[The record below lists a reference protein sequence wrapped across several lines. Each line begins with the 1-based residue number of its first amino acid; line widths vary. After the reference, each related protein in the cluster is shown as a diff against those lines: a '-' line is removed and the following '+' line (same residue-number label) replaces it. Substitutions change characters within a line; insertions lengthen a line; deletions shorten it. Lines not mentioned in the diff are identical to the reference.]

1 MYFRTLALRAGLLLL
16 GLSSAAASAAV
27 IPVGWVAV
35 DAAVLDEARGGFT
48 LPSGLAVAIG
58 IERSIAVNGEVV
70 ARTRFE
76 IPDVRLMSPQQA
88 MQAREAMS
96 AVMLVQNGTTGI
108 DRTGL
113 SGTVGAMVIQN
124 TLNDQH
130 IETRTVIDASV
141 NTLAGFKAINFQ
153 ASLGDALARAAG
165 GH

>member
-27 IPVGWVAV
+27 ISVGWVAV

-165 GH
+165 H

>member
-27 IPVGWVAV
+27 IPVDWVAV
-35 DAAVLDEARGGFT
+35 DTAVLDEARGGFT

-58 IERSIAVNGEVV
+58 IERTVAVNGEVI

-76 IPDVRLMSPQQA
+76 IPNVRLMSPEQA
-88 MQAREAMS
+88 LQTREAMS
-96 AVMLVQNGTTGI
+96 SVMLVQNGTTGI
-108 DRTGL
+108 DRTDL
-113 SGTVGAMVIQN
+113 SGTIGAMVIQN

>member
-1 MYFRTLALRAGLLLL
+1 MYIRIRTLRGLLVLA
-16 GLSSAAASAAV
+16 LSSAAASASAAI
-27 IPVGWVAV
+27 IPLDWVAV

-58 IERSIAVNGEVV
+58 IERTVAVNGEVV

-76 IPDVRLMSPQQA
+76 IPDLRSISAEQA
-88 MQAREAMS
+88 LQARDALT
-96 AVMLVQNGTTGI
+96 AVTVVQNGVSGI
-108 DRTGL
+108 DRTAL
-113 SGTVGAMVIQN
+113 SGMIGATVIQN

-165 GH
+165 H

>member
-27 IPVGWVAV
+27 IPVDWVAV

-58 IERSIAVNGEVV
+58 IERTVAVNGEVI

-76 IPDVRLMSPQQA
+76 IPNVRLMSPEQA
-88 MQAREAMS
+88 LQTREAMS
-96 AVMLVQNGTTGI
+96 SVMLVQNGTTGI
-108 DRTGL
+108 DRTDY
-113 SGTVGAMVIQN
+113 SGTIGAMVIQN